1 MKSSFLALSLVLV
14 ALAILNGGNV
24 SAMEQVITLK
34 PLSDQDTRYQ
44 YPEDLLKLILR
55 KTEKIHGK
63 AEVVRCKYTM
73 KRKRTFSALLE
84 GKDIHVMAEAV
95 KPGWEEQLIPIRIPI
110 RKGIQGFRTFLI
122 HKDNQEA
129 LSKVQTLD
137 DLKRIPTGSGAQ
149 WSTTR
154 VLIENGFNVVL
165 GNDYE
170 GLFKMLMNKRF
181 VTFGR
186 GINET
191 PFEYDARKEAYPDL
205 AIEKHLV
212 LFIPLPTYFF
222 VTPKK
227 PHLARRIEEGLI
239 LMMHDGS
246 FDAFFQERYGN
257 IIAKADLKNRRLFK
271 IDNPNL
277 SDKTPID
284 VSYFWYMP

>member
-1 MKSSFLALSLVLV
+1 MKVSILVLPLV
-14 ALAILNGGNV
+14 LAALAIYNGGYV
-24 SAMEQVITLK
+24 SAMEQVITVK

-44 YPEDLLKLILR
+44 YPEDLLKLILQ
-55 KTEKIHGK
+55 KTESIHGK
-63 AEVVRCKYTM
+63 AQVVRCKYTM

-122 HKDNQEA
+122 HADYQEE

-137 DLKRIPTGSGAQ
+137 DLKRFPTGSGAQ
-149 WSTTR
+149 WLTTR

-186 GINET
+186 GISETSFEHNE
-191 PFEYDARKEAYPDL
+191 RKDAYPDL

-227 PHLARRIEEGLI
+227 PQLARRIEEGLI
-239 LMMHDGS
+239 LMLHDGS
-246 FDAFFQERYGN
+246 FDAFFQERYGK
-257 IIAKADLKNRRLFK
+257 IIAEADLENRRLFK
-271 IDNPNL
+271 INNPNL
-277 SDKTPID
+277 SDQTPID
-284 VSYFWYMP
+284 VKYFWYMP